1 MTPKID
7 KQLDQLVEQVTQ
19 SVVAGLDAVIK
30 DAIVKEVTNV
40 LTKSLNKE
48 IKDGEFFRKVNDDM
62 RHGLEEIY
70 KEIKKAK
77 QNDSAASLSSG
88 SRSETDQ
95 LITEASD
102 QLDEILKST
111 EDATVRIMDIVEK
124 HQEMI
129 AQSGKLL
136 REFRSGGASK
146 DSVNRLIEL
155 NDTHTSD
162 LIDVMTALS
171 FQDLTGQRIK
181 RIVSALKRIEEVVF
195 SLYVSTGLAVKKRDE
210 EPERD
215 TEEIAKEARQTASEL
230 KGPQGGTSQGD
241 VDDLLKQLGL
251 E

>member
-1 MTPKID
+1 MTPKIEE
-7 KQLDQLVEQVTQ
+7 QLDQLVEQVTM
-19 SVVAGLDAVIK
+19 SVVSGLDTVIK
-30 DAIVKEVTNV
+30 DAIEKEVTSV

-77 QNDSAASLSSG
+77 REEGAGAAH
-88 SRSETDQ
+88 EVDTDQ
-95 LITEASD
+95 LLSEASD
-102 QLDEILKST
+102 QLDQILQST

-129 AQSGKLL
+129 AHSGKLL

-146 DSVNRLIEL
+146 ESVNKLIEL
-155 NDTHTSD
+155 NDAHTAD
-162 LIDVMTALS
+162 LIEIMTALS

-181 RIVSALKRIEEVVF
+181 RVVNALKRIEEVVF
-195 SLYVSTGLAVKKRDE
+195 DVYMSTGLAVKKRDQT
-210 EPERD
+210 PERD
-215 TEEIAKEARQTASEL
+215 ASEIAEEAKQTVSAL
-230 KGPQGGTSQGD
+230 KGPQKDSSQED